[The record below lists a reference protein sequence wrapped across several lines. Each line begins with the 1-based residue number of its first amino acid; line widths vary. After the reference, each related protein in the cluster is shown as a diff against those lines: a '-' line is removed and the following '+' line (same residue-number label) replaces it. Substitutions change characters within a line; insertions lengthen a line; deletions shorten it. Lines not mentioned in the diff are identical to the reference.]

1 MLFDRALPGLSSY
14 CWLLR
19 MVFRIPVIARPD
31 ILTGLYIKGL
41 CAWSGFNNHAMPDA
55 DRLVEY
61 QEHVRYPDTG
71 TIVLGG
77 DSVAVSVGSAPDIS
91 QTAIG

>member
-1 MLFDRALPGLSSY
+1 
-14 CWLLR
+14 
-19 MVFRIPVIARPD
+19 
-31 ILTGLYIKGL
+31 
-41 CAWSGFNNHAMPDA
+41 MPDA

-77 DSVAVSVGSAPDIS
+77 DSVAVYVGSAPDIS